1 MATFV
6 LIHGAGSD
14 SWYWHLVTPELH
26 AAGHDV
32 VAVDLPSADDA
43 IGLDGYADIIVDAIG
58 DRDDVVVVGQSM
70 GGLTAPLV
78 AARVPAT
85 GLIVLVAAM
94 IPAPGET
101 GSAWWDN
108 TGASLAR
115 REQAKQDGRDI
126 DGEFDPVDEFL
137 HDVDPTLVE
146 ECWAHVTEQSDT
158 PFQTPWPLDSWPEVP
173 TRFVLPRLDRFFP
186 APFQRRIVHERLGII
201 PDEIDTGH
209 LPALARP
216 GELAQLL
223 LRYEERT
230 RPDVNP

>member
-14 SWYWHLVTPELH
+14 SWYWHLVTPELR

-32 VAVDLPSADDA
+32 VAVDLPSDDDA
-43 IGLDGYADIIVDAIG
+43 RGLDDYTDIVVAATG

-78 AARVPAT
+78 AAQVPAT
-85 GLIVLVAAM
+85 RLIVLVAAM
-94 IPAPGET
+94 TPAPGET
-101 GSAWWDN
+101 GAAWWDN

-115 REQAKQDGRDI
+115 REQAQRDRRDI

-137 HDVDPTLVE
+137 HDVDPRLVE
-146 ECWAHVTEQSDT
+146 EGWAHLTEQSDT
-158 PFQTPWPLDSWPEVP
+158 PFQTPWPLDSWPEIP
-173 TRFVLPRLDRFFP
+173 TRFVLPIHDRFFP
-186 APFQRRIVHERLGII
+186 AAFQRRIVRDRLGIV

-216 GELAQLL
+216 HELAQLL
-223 LRYEERT
+223 LRFEDSDAT
-230 RPDVNP
+230 